1 MFRFFRKACA
11 ILRAAWLSFWLKIF
25 NGKSVHIGSKFSVF
39 KSASIRLADRGK
51 LSIGNTVHIGENALV
66 SSLKKGV
73 LTFGN
78 GVSIGA
84 NNFIICHDEISIG
97 DNTILAPN
105 VLIYDHDHIF
115 SAENGVDKRNFKT
128 YPVSI
133 GKNCWIGA
141 NVVILRGT
149 TIEDNCVVGAGSV
162 LKGHYPKGSLIIQKR
177 ETEIKQISD

>member
-1 MFRFFRKACA
+1 MIRIFRKANA
-11 ILRAAWLSFWLKIF
+11 LLRAAWFSFWLKF
-25 NGKSVHIGSKFSVF
+25 FHVKLVRIGSKLSVF
-39 KSASIRLADRGK
+39 KSASIRRADKGS
-51 LSIGNTVHIGENALV
+51 LIIGNSVHIGANALI
-66 SSLKKGV
+66 SSLKNGV
-73 LTFGN
+73 LTLGN

-84 NNFIICHDEISIG
+84 NNFVICHHKISIG

-115 SAENGVDKRNFKT
+115 TAENGVDKRNFKT
-128 YPVSI
+128 APVSI

-162 LKGHYPKGSLIIQKR
+162 LKGYYPKGSLIIQKR
-177 ETEIKQISD
+177 ETEINSIID